1 MAETTDKDDLLSQGK
16 RAFQRCQ
23 DAESDNR
30 LTALAD
36 IRFSQLGEQ
45 WPAEILKQRQMEKRP
60 CLTINKLKAFIRQV
74 VNDARQNKPSIKV
87 HPVDDFADPKTAEI
101 INGLIR
107 NIEYTSNADVAYD
120 TGVEA
125 SVSGGFGYW
134 RVTLDYAYDDTF
146 DLDLKIERV
155 ANQFSV
161 YGDPASMAADSSD
174 WNVAFVVNR
183 MTKDD
188 FKRQYKGKKNTD
200 GEAACVDFDSDAWS
214 YDQNWYDGEF
224 VMVGEWWK
232 REEVERTIMR
242 STDGRVYYQDE
253 IEADEDLQLLSETGA
268 LQFDT
273 GPDGQPMSRVVRSY
287 KVTQTIMSGADVLE
301 VNDWPGRYI
310 PIVPVYGDEIILE
323 GKRYFRSLINPA
335 VDAQQMFNFWRS
347 ASTEMVALAPKV
359 PFLGRK
365 GTFDSDNDRWQTANT
380 QSHAYLEYDTEQPTR
395 QPLDVGPAAG
405 ALQEALNASDDM
417 KAITGLYDASLGARS
432 NETSGKAIMA
442 RQREGD
448 VATFHFIDNL
458 SRAIRHTGCI
468 LIDLIPKVYNTARIV
483 RVIGED
489 GSQETQAV
497 NQPTPVMDPQT
508 GQPMQQPA
516 VDPNTGQ
523 PMTDDAGNPMMEAV
537 MAMHDLT
544 VGKYDLIVSSG
555 PSFTSRREEAAYQM
569 TEFVRAFPPSAPVL
583 ASAIAKNSDWPGAE
597 EVAEKLEALNPA
609 AQQQI
614 PPELQQALE
623 QLQQAN
629 QQLLQQLAAMK
640 EDKSID
646 KFKADTDRMKAE
658 GDLDNDR
665 AKIQVEMIKAVD
677 AGEREDI
684 RFQRQAATP
693 MRQG

>member
-1 MAETTDKDDLLSQGK
+1 MAETSDKDDLLSQGK

-30 LTALAD
+30 LTALSD

-45 WPAEILKQRQMEKRP
+45 WPDAIRRQREMEGRP

-87 HPVDDFADPKTAEI
+87 HPVDDNADVETAEI

-120 TGVEA
+120 TAIEA

-134 RVTLDYAYDDTF
+134 RITLDYAYDDSF

-161 YGDPASMAADSSD
+161 YGDPASTCADSSD

-200 GEAACVDFDSDAWS
+200 GEPACVDFDSDAWT
-214 YDQNWYDGEF
+214 YDDNWLDDDF
-224 VMVGEWWK
+224 VMVGEWWQ
-232 REEVERTIMR
+232 REEVERTIMK
-242 STDGRVYYQDE
+242 SVDGRVFYQDE
-253 IEADEDLQLLSETGA
+253 IEADEDLQLLIEAGMLA
-268 LQFDT
+268 FET
-273 GPDGQPMSRVVRSY
+273 GPDGQPLSRTVRSY

-310 PIVPVYGDEIILE
+310 PLVPVYGDEIIVE

-359 PFLGRK
+359 PWIGRK

-380 QSHAYLEYDTEQPTR
+380 TSHAYLEYDGVDPPQR
-395 QPLDVGPAAG
+395 QSLDVGPAAG

-468 LIDLIPKVYNTARIV
+468 LIDLIPKAYKTARIV

-489 GSQETQAV
+489 GSQETAAINQQA
-497 NQPTPVMDPQT
+497 PVMDPET
-508 GQPMQQPA
+508 GQPMQQP
-516 VDPNTGQ
+516 VMGPDGQ
-523 PMTDDAGNPMMEAV
+523 PMMDEAGNPMMEVVTAL
-537 MAMHDLT
+537 HDLT

-555 PSFTSRREEAAYQM
+555 PSFTSRREEAAFQM
-569 TEFVRAFPPSAPVL
+569 TELVRAFPQVAPVIL
-583 ASAIAKNSDWPGAE
+583 DVMAKNFDWPGADE
-597 EVAEKLEALNPA
+597 IAERLAQMNPQN
-609 AQQQI
+609 QQQI
-614 PPELQQALE
+614 PPELQQAME
-623 QLQQAN
+623 QAGQQIQQLQQE
-629 QQLLQQLAAMK
+629 LQALKA
-640 EDKSID
+640 DKSID
-646 KFKADTDRMKAE
+646 RYNAETKRIDVE
-658 GDLDNDR
+658 GDYDNDR
-665 AKIQVEMIKAVD
+665 AKIQVDMIKAAD
-677 AGEREDI
+677 SGEREDM
-684 RFQRQAATP
+684 RFQQRAYNPA
-693 MRQG
+693 RQG

>member
-1 MAETTDKDDLLSQGK
+1 MAETSDKDDLLSQGK

-23 DAESDNR
+23 DAESENR
-30 LTALAD
+30 LMALED

-45 WPAEILKQRQMEKRP
+45 WPDKILTQRETEGRP
-60 CLTINKLKAFIRQV
+60 ALTINKLKAFIRQV

-87 HPVDDFADPKTAEI
+87 HPVDDNADVETAEV

-125 SVSGGFGYW
+125 SCSGGFGYW

-161 YGDPASMAADSSD
+161 YGDPASTAADSSD

-200 GEAACVDFDSDAWS
+200 GEPACVDFDSDAWS

-224 VMVGEWWK
+224 VMVAEWWQ
-232 REEVERTIMR
+232 REEVERVIMKA
-242 STDGRVYYQDE
+242 TDGRVFYQDQ
-253 IEADEDLQLLSETGA
+253 IEADEDLQLFVANGLI
-268 LQFDT
+268 QFET
-273 GPDGQPMSRVVRSY
+273 GPDGQPVSRVVKSY
-287 KVTQTIMSGADVLE
+287 KVTQTILSGADVLE

-310 PIVPVYGDEIILE
+310 PLIPVYGDEIILE

-335 VDAQQMFNFWRS
+335 KDAQRMFNYWRS

-359 PFLGRK
+359 PWIGRK
-365 GTFDSDNDRWQTANT
+365 GTFDSDNDRWTTANT
-380 QSHAYLEYDTEQPTR
+380 QSHAYLEYDTEQPMR

-448 VATFHFIDNL
+448 IATFHFIDNL
-458 SRAIRHTGCI
+458 ARAIRHTGCI
-468 LIDLIPKVYNTARIV
+468 LIDLIPKVYNTARVV

-489 GSQETQAV
+489 GTQQTKAI
-497 NQPTPVMDPQT
+497 NQPAPVIDPQT
-508 GQPMQQPA
+508 GQPQMQP
-516 VDPNTGQ
+516 VMGPDGQ
-523 PMTDDAGNPMMEAV
+523 PMQDAAGNPVMEAV

-544 VGKYDLIVSSG
+544 VGKYDLVVSSG
-555 PSFTSRREEAAYQM
+555 PSFTTRREEAAFQM
-569 TEFVRAFPPSAPVL
+569 TELVRAFPQVAP
-583 ASAIAKNSDWPGAE
+583 AILDIMAKNFDWPGADE
-597 EVAEKLEALNPA
+597 IAERLAAMNPQNQQQLPPEVQQMIEQSQQAIQQLSQELEALKA
-609 AQQQI
+609 
-614 PPELQQALE
+614 
-623 QLQQAN
+623 
-629 QQLLQQLAAMK
+629 
-640 EDKSID
+640 DKSID
-646 KFKADTDRMKAE
+646 QFNAETDRMKVE

-665 AKIQVEMIKAVD
+665 AKIQVDMIKAVD

-684 RFQRQAATP
+684 RFQRQAAAP

>member
-1 MAETTDKDDLLSQGK
+1 MAETSEKDDLLSQGK
-16 RAFQRCQ
+16 LAFQRCQ
-23 DAESDNR
+23 DAESENR
-30 LTALAD
+30 LTALSD

-45 WPAEILKQRQMEKRP
+45 WPADILKQRQMEGRP

-87 HPVDDFADPKTAEI
+87 HPVDDNADPETAEV

-161 YGDPASMAADSSD
+161 YGDPASTAADSSD

-200 GEAACVDFDSDAWS
+200 GEPACVDFDSDAWS

-224 VMVGEWWK
+224 VMVGEWWQ
-232 REEVERTIMR
+232 REEVERVIMK
-242 STDGRVYYQDE
+242 SVDGRVYYRDE
-253 IEADEDLQLLSETGA
+253 IEADEDLQLLVETGA
-268 LQFDT
+268 LQFEI
-273 GPDGQPMSRVVRSY
+273 GPDGQPLQRTVRSY

-310 PIVPVYGDEIILE
+310 PLIPVYGDEIIVE

-359 PFLGRK
+359 PWIGRK
-365 GTFDSDNDRWQTANT
+365 GTFDSDNANWQTANT
-380 QSHAYLEYDTEQPTR
+380 QSHAYLEYDTEAPQR

-458 SRAIRHTGCI
+458 SRAIRHTGCV

-489 GSQETQAV
+489 GSQETRAI
-497 NQPTPVMDPQT
+497 NQPTPQMDPQT
-508 GQPMQQPA
+508 GEPMQQPA

-523 PMTDDAGNPMMEAV
+523 PMTDEAGNPIMESV

-555 PSFTSRREEAAYQM
+555 PSFTSRREEAAFQM
-569 TEFVRAFPPSAPVL
+569 TELVRAFPQVAPVIL
-583 ASAIAKNSDWPGAE
+583 DVMAKNFDWPGADE
-597 EVAEKLEALNPA
+597 IAERLAAMNPQN
-609 AQQQI
+609 QQQI
-614 PPELQQALE
+614 PPEVQQMLEQSQQAIQ
-623 QLQQAN
+623 QLQQ
-629 QQLLQQLAAMK
+629 QLEAMK
-640 EDKSID
+640 QDKSID
-646 KFKADTDRMKAE
+646 QYNAETKRMQAE
-658 GDLDNDR
+658 GDIDNDR
-665 AKIQVEMIKAVD
+665 ARTQVEMAKAFD
-677 AGEREDI
+677 AN
-684 RFQRQAATP
+684 QRPTYP

>member
-1 MAETTDKDDLLSQGK
+1 MAETSDKDDLLSQGK

-23 DAESDNR
+23 DAESENR
-30 LTALAD
+30 LTALSD

-45 WPAEILKQRQMEKRP
+45 WPDAIRKQREMEGRP

-120 TGVEA
+120 TAVEA

-134 RVTLDYAYDDTF
+134 RITLDYAYDDSF

-161 YGDPASMAADSSD
+161 YGDPASTCADSSD

-200 GEAACVDFDSDAWS
+200 GEPACVDFDSDAWT
-214 YDQNWYDGEF
+214 YDDNWLDDDF
-224 VMVGEWWK
+224 VMVGEWWQ
-232 REEVERTIMR
+232 REEVERVIMKA
-242 STDGRVYYQDE
+242 TDGRVFYKDE
-253 IEADEDLQLLSETGA
+253 IEADEDLQLLIEIGQ
-268 LQFDT
+268 LQFET
-273 GPDGQPMSRVVRSY
+273 GPDGQPLSRTVRSY

-310 PIVPVYGDEIILE
+310 PLVPVYGDEIIVE

-359 PFLGRK
+359 PWIGRK
-365 GTFDSDNDRWQTANT
+365 GAFESDNDRWQTANT
-380 QSHAYLEYDTEQPTR
+380 TSHAYLEYDGPEAPVR

-468 LIDLIPKVYNTARIV
+468 LIDLIPKVYNTARVV

-489 GSQETQAV
+489 GSQETKAI
-497 NQPTPVMDPQT
+497 NQPAPVIDPQT
-508 GQPMQQPA
+508 GQPQMQP
-516 VDPNTGQ
+516 VMGPDGQ
-523 PMTDDAGNPMMEAV
+523 PMQGPDGNPVMEAV

-555 PSFTSRREEAAYQM
+555 PSFTSRREEAAFQM
-569 TEFVRAFPPSAPVL
+569 TELVRAFPQVAPVIL
-583 ASAIAKNSDWPGAE
+583 DVMAKNFDWPGADE
-597 EVAEKLEALNPA
+597 IAERLA
-609 AQQQI
+609 AMNSQNQQQI
-614 PPELQQALE
+614 PPQVQQMIEQSQQAI
-623 QLQQAN
+623 
-629 QQLLQQLAAMK
+629 QQLSQEVEALKA
-640 EDKSID
+640 DKSID
-646 KFKADTDRMKAE
+646 QFNAETQRMKVE
-658 GDLDNDR
+658 GDLDNNR
-665 AKIQVEMIKAVD
+665 AKIQVDMIKAAD
-677 AGEREDI
+677 SGEREDM
-684 RFQRQAATP
+684 RFQQQAYNPA
-693 MRQG
+693 RQG

>member
-16 RAFQRCQ
+16 RAFQRCA
-23 DAESDNR
+23 DAENDNR
-30 LTALAD
+30 VTALED
-36 IRFSQLGEQ
+36 IRFSRLNEQ
-45 WPAEILKQRQMEKRP
+45 WPSEIEKQRQQERRP
-60 CLTINKLKAFIRQV
+60 TLTIPKLNAFIRQV

-87 HPVDDFADPKTAEI
+87 HPVDDNADVETAEI

-120 TGVEA
+120 TAVEA
-125 SVSGGFGYW
+125 SASGGFGYW

-146 DLDLKIERV
+146 DLDLKIERI

-161 YGDPASMAADSSD
+161 YGDPASTAADSSD

-183 MTKDD
+183 ISKDD
-188 FKRQYKGKKNTD
+188 FERQYGKRKNID
-200 GEAACVDFDSDAWS
+200 GDTASVDFDSDAWAS
-214 YDQNWYDGEF
+214 DQNWIDGES
-224 VMVGEWWK
+224 VMVAEWWR
-232 REEVERTIMR
+232 REVVERVIMR

-253 IEADEDLQLLSETGA
+253 IEKDEDLQLLAEAGA
-268 LQFDT
+268 LQFET
-273 GPDGQPMSRVVRSY
+273 GPDGQPLTRVVKSY
-287 KVTQTIMSGADVLE
+287 KVTQTIMTGADVLE

-310 PIVPVYGDEIILE
+310 PIVPVYGDEIVVE
-323 GKRYFRSLINPA
+323 GKRYFRSLINA
-335 VDAQQMFNFWRS
+335 AKDAQRMFNYWRS
-347 ASTEMVALAPKV
+347 AATEMVALAPKV
-359 PFLGRK
+359 PWIGRK
-365 GTFDSDNDRWQTANT
+365 GTFDSDNARWQTANT
-380 QSHAYLEYDTEQPTR
+380 QSHAYLEYDGEAPIR

-432 NETSGKAIMA
+432 NETSGRAIMA

-448 VATFHFIDNL
+448 IATFHFIDNL

-489 GSQETQAV
+489 GSQETKAI
-497 NQPTPVMDPQT
+497 NQEAPVMDPET
-508 GQPMQQPA
+508 GEPMQQPV
-516 VDPNTGQ
+516 VDPNTGE
-523 PMTDDAGNPMMEAV
+523 PMQDEAGNPMMEAV

-555 PSFTSRREEAAYQM
+555 PSFTSRREEAAFQM
-569 TEFVRAFPPSAPVL
+569 TELVRAFPQVAPVIL
-583 ASAIAKNSDWPGAE
+583 DVMAKNFDWPGADE
-597 EVAEKLEALNPA
+597 IAERLAAMNPQN
-609 AQQQI
+609 QQQI
-614 PPELQQALE
+614 PPEVQQMLEQSQQAIAELTKQVE
-623 QLQQAN
+623 SLQA
-629 QQLLQQLAAMK
+629 
-640 EDKSID
+640 DKSID
-646 KFKADTDRMKAE
+646 QYNAETKRMQVE

-665 AKIQVEMIKAVD
+665 AKIQVDMVKTVD

-684 RFQRQAATP
+684 RFQRQAFNP

>member
-1 MAETTDKDDLLSQGK
+1 MAETSDKDDLLSQGK

-23 DAESDNR
+23 DAESENR
-30 LTALAD
+30 LMALED
-36 IRFSQLGEQ
+36 IRFSRLNEQ
-45 WPAEILKQRQMEKRP
+45 WPADIKKQREMERRP
-60 CLTINKLKAFIRQV
+60 TLTIPKLQAFIRQV

-87 HPVDDFADPKTAEI
+87 HPVDDNADVETAEV

-120 TGVEA
+120 TAVEA
-125 SVSGGFGYW
+125 SCSGGFGYW

-161 YGDPASMAADSSD
+161 YGDPASTAADSSD

-188 FKRQYKGKKNTD
+188 FKRQYKGKKNVD
-200 GEAACVDFDSDAWS
+200 GAPACVDFDSDAWS

-224 VMVGEWWK
+224 VMVGEWWQ
-232 REEVERTIMR
+232 REEVERVIMKA
-242 STDGRVYYQDE
+242 TDGRVFYQDQ
-253 IEADEDLQLLSETGA
+253 IEADEDLQLFVQNGLI
-268 LQFDT
+268 QFET
-273 GPDGQPMSRVVRSY
+273 GPDGQPVSRVVKSY

-310 PIVPVYGDEIILE
+310 PLVPVYGDEIILE

-335 VDAQQMFNFWRS
+335 KDAQRMFNYWRS

-359 PFLGRK
+359 PFIGRK

-380 QSHAYLEYDTEQPTR
+380 QSHAYLEYDLEPPQR

-448 VATFHFIDNL
+448 IATFHFIDNL
-458 SRAIRHTGCI
+458 ARAIRHTGCI
-468 LIDLIPKVYNTARIV
+468 LIDLIPKVYNTARVV

-489 GSQETQAV
+489 GSQETKAI
-497 NQPTPVMDPQT
+497 NQPAPVIDPQT
-508 GQPMQQPA
+508 GQPQMQP
-516 VDPNTGQ
+516 VMGPDGQ
-523 PMTDDAGNPMMEAV
+523 PMQGPDGNPVMEAV

-544 VGKYDLIVSSG
+544 VGKYDLVVSSG
-555 PSFTSRREEAAYQM
+555 PSFTTRREEAAFQM
-569 TEFVRAFPPSAPVL
+569 TELVRAFPQVAP
-583 ASAIAKNSDWPGAE
+583 AILDIMAKNFDWPGADE
-597 EVAEKLEALNPA
+597 IAERLAAMNPQN
-609 AQQQI
+609 QQQL
-614 PPELQQALE
+614 PPEVQQMIEQSQQAIQ
-623 QLQQAN
+623 QLQQ
-629 QQLLQQLAAMK
+629 QLQEMQA
-640 EDKSID
+640 DKSID
-646 KFKADTDRMKAE
+646 QFNAETDRMKVE

-665 AKIQVEMIKAVD
+665 AKIQVDMIKAVD